1 MSPNSHPSKAGSV
14 VESDV
19 SYNSIVKGW
28 QTTGDQVT
36 TSGLESVRVMIR
48 RGIHLF
54 NSDADHRRFFIYSFQ
69 LNYRH
74 RVNRRGTGRRSS
86 FCVGVKI
93 WLKILH
99 GASTAQRHGRI
110 AGTNTLSADIICVR
124 TVFVAG
130 STSLVSSC
138 IMSRS

>member
-36 TSGLESVRVMIR
+36 TSGLVSVRVMIR

-74 RVNRRGTGRRSS
+74 RVNRNGPGTSS
-86 FCVGVKI
+86 VFCVGDRYGKGI
-93 WLKILH
+93 RTELLQFE
-99 GASTAQRHGRI
+99 GM
-110 AGTNTLSADIICVR
+110 AGLPE
-124 TVFVAG
+124 
-130 STSLVSSC
+130 
-138 IMSRS
+138 